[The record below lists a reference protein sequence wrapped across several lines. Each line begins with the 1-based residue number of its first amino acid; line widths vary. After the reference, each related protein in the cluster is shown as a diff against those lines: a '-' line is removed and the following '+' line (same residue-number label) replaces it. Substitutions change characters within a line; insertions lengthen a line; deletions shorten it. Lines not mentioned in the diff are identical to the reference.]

1 MEPNNDIKVQIP
13 DKFETVLGM
22 VNDKPSWL
30 LRFGIF
36 IILFFI
42 LLFTAVF
49 YPYYLKSAGYST
61 MAAIEPVNN
70 SATVLKFPGNGI
82 LDSVYVANNS
92 FVSKNQILLSYKK
105 ISDTSQ
111 AKANS
116 VKYYLRATKPGLINY
131 QLTLSGKKEDGAK
144 NIVINQLDKGVNYQ
158 GTFSMPYANA
168 LNLHPG
174 DAVQVDTHDFTKA
187 EKLTNGKITSI
198 SNLISPDKQVHVN
211 FSFKMSSFQA
221 IPFFFEKTMVNVF
234 VSTVEE

>member
-1 MEPNNDIKVQIP
+1 MKPNNDIKVQIP

-22 VNDKPSWL
+22 VNDKPNWL

-42 LLFTAVF
+42 LLLTAVF

-61 MAAIEPVNN
+61 MATIEPVNN

-111 AKANS
+111 TKANS

-131 QLTLSGKKEDGAK
+131 QLTLSGKTEDGAK
-144 NIVINQLDKGVNYQ
+144 NIVLNQLDKGVNYQ

-168 LNLHPG
+168 LDLHPG

-234 VSTVEE
+234 VSTAEE